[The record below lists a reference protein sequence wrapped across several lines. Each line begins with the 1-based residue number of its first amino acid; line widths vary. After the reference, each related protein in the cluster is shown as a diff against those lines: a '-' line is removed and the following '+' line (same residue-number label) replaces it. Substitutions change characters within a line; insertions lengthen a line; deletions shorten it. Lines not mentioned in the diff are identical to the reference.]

1 MTKKQRL
8 GSLLGA
14 AVLLPLIAMFLPLLP
29 KIGSAGVLAATL
41 FLIYLNLSPESR
53 RKPTFKYAIGIFAAC
68 LLLLDWQTHF
78 NQILLAMARFAPVM
92 ALMVGVSLFRH
103 SVNRSGLSG
112 LVSRP
117 LIGPASGRGDSV
129 RVTLATAGMGVFC
142 SLGTVSIMCAALAAR
157 VRNKLALSSI
167 AVRALCSSMY
177 VLPTTVASASV
188 AAAIP
193 HLGAGQV
200 ALLGAPLMA
209 FMLFGAMLPRLDAV
223 PAAPGE
229 KLAGLRQPLTLVA
242 VAIASGLLVLYA
254 TGQMTLAI
262 AGAMVAGYVIDNAVF
277 STGKSLSDRAT
288 EVGRSLDGLMP
299 EVMLLAGSGLLI
311 FTVQRLDILAQ
322 LPPWLLAAI
331 VDRSFVLIVLL
342 VLFPLI
348 TVFGVHPLILFGIF
362 FPLVNPPIFVDPSI
376 RYLAWTS
383 MFVMANL
390 LSPASICALL
400 AAASLQKN
408 SRETSYVSNWRFCA
422 GLFVFAFAYLT
433 WLASRV

>member
-1 MTKKQRL
+1 
-8 GSLLGA
+8 
-14 AVLLPLIAMFLPLLP
+14 
-29 KIGSAGVLAATL
+29 
-41 FLIYLNLSPESR
+41 
-53 RKPTFKYAIGIFAAC
+53 
-68 LLLLDWQTHF
+68 
-78 NQILLAMARFAPVM
+78 
-92 ALMVGVSLFRH
+92 
-103 SVNRSGLSG
+103 
-112 LVSRP
+112 
-117 LIGPASGRGDSV
+117 
-129 RVTLATAGMGVFC
+129 
-142 SLGTVSIMCAALAAR
+142 
-157 VRNKLALSSI
+157 
-167 AVRALCSSMY
+167 
-177 VLPTTVASASV
+177 
-188 AAAIP
+188 
-193 HLGAGQV
+193 
-200 ALLGAPLMA
+200 
-209 FMLFGAMLPRLDAV
+209 
-223 PAAPGE
+223 
-229 KLAGLRQPLTLVA
+229 
-242 VAIASGLLVLYA
+242 
-254 TGQMTLAI
+254 
-262 AGAMVAGYVIDNAVF
+262 
-277 STGKSLSDRAT
+277 
-288 EVGRSLDGLMP
+288 
-299 EVMLLAGSGLLI
+299 MLLAGSGLLI